1 MFSAVARQKKS
12 RQKPIARQALG
23 RSKGVFVCVGIFSG
37 FINALALA
45 GSFYMLQI
53 YDRILPSESVPT
65 LVVLTGLLIGLYVVY
80 GALDLVRVRLMGR
93 VGARFDQEVRV
104 PVYQALHTMPLHSQ
118 SSAHAMQPLRD
129 LDQVRSFLS
138 SLGPTAFFDLPWVPI
153 YLAAVYFLHPV
164 LGALAAGGALVLIVI
179 TALTDIKSA
188 RPTRDAA
195 LSGSERASMSEAT
208 RRNAEVI
215 QAMGL
220 AQHLRQR
227 WGAVSDQYLADQLA
241 ASDAVTG
248 FGTVTKVLRLMLQS
262 GVLGMGAYLVILD
275 QVTPGAIIAASI
287 ITSRALAP
295 IETSIAHWRGFVS
308 ARQSFHRLNDIF
320 ADLMNKE
327 AEYLE
332 LPAPKGT
339 LSVESLSIAPP
350 GVQAPVLRN
359 VSFELKAGEGLGI
372 IGSSAAG
379 KSTLVRAI
387 VGIWKPTAFGGLVRL
402 DGAGLDQWA
411 PDRLGAHI
419 GYLPQDVELFAG
431 TVGDNIARF
440 ETKADAESIM
450 NAAKAAGVHDMIV
463 HLKDGYQTEVGE
475 SGRHLSAGQRQR
487 IALARALYKD
497 PFLVVLDE
505 PNSNLDAVGESALA
519 GAIRSV
525 RDRGGIAIVVAHRPS
540 ALVTVDQVLALANG
554 QVAAF
559 GPKDDVLRKFIRS
572 ADGVD
577 PESSPLPAPA
587 APKSAAAGTSG
598 LGGLPGLVIVPDV
611 SGEDAS

>member
-1 MFSAVARQKKS
+1 MGPSVAQQKKS
-12 RQKPIARQALG
+12 HQKPIARQALG
-23 RSKGVFVCVGIFSG
+23 RSKGVFVSVGVFSG
-37 FINALALA
+37 FVNALALV
-45 GSFYMLQI
+45 GSFYMLQV

-65 LVVLTGLLIGLYVVY
+65 LVALTGLLVGLYFVY

-93 VGARFDQEVRV
+93 ISARFDQEVRE
-104 PVYQALHTMPLHSQ
+104 PVYKALHTMPLHVQTSSQ
-118 SSAHAMQPLRD
+118 AMQPLRD
-129 LDQVRSFLS
+129 LDQVRAFLS

-164 LGALAAGGALVLIVI
+164 LGMLATGGAIILVVI
-179 TALTDIKSA
+179 TALTEVKSA
-188 RPTRDAA
+188 KPTRDAA
-195 LSGSERASMSEAT
+195 ESGSQRASLGEAT

-227 WGAVSDQYLADQLA
+227 WGAVSDRYLADQLA

-248 FGTVTKVLRLMLQS
+248 FGTITKVLRLLLQS

-295 IETSIAHWRGFVS
+295 IEASIAHWRGFVA
-308 ARQSFHRLNDIF
+308 ARQSYRRLNDAFDRLF
-320 ADLMNKE
+320 AREEERM
-327 AEYLE
+327 A
-332 LPAPKGT
+332 LPAPRQM
-339 LSVESLSIAPP
+339 LSVKGLSIAPP
-350 GVQAPVLRN
+350 GVSAPVLRN
-359 VSFELKAGEGLGI
+359 VSFDLKAGDGLGV
-372 IGSSAAG
+372 IGPSATG
-379 KSTLVRAI
+379 KSTLVRAL
-387 VGIWKPTAFGGLVRL
+387 VGIWRPAPMGGTVRL
-402 DGAGLDQWA
+402 DGAGLDQWD
-411 PDRLGAHI
+411 PDTLGAHI

-431 TVGDNIARF
+431 TVADNISRF
-440 ETKADAESIM
+440 DANADSNAIVS
-450 NAAKAAGVHDMIV
+450 AAKAAGVHDMVV

-475 SGRHLSAGQRQR
+475 SGRQLSAGQRQR
-487 IALARALYKD
+487 VALARALYKD

-540 ALVTVDQVLALANG
+540 ALATVDQVLALANG

-559 GPKDDVLRKFIRS
+559 GPKDEVLRKFVRPAGNAGPTPQAAVQKS
-572 ADGVD
+572 SGV
-577 PESSPLPAPA
+577 SS
-587 APKSAAAGTSG
+587 SMM
-598 LGGLPGLVIVPDV
+598 GGLPGLAIVPETGGD
-611 SGEDAS
+611 DA